1 MPPPQTW
8 TIIGVTSG
16 ILITFL
22 AATWRLS
29 KEMGKK
35 LDKRDCDVKYSDVL
49 LRLSEGD
56 RDIGILDERIKTLT
70 EQNKKQQEITAA
82 QERVLLRLEAILER
96 NGKDHKS

>member
-16 ILITFL
+16 ILITIL

-35 LDKRDCDVKYSDVL
+35 LDKRDCEVKYGDVL